1 MRWQITVVSLALLSS
16 QLLITQTSA
25 QTSGSH
31 SPASPSRGW
40 PGWGGPN
47 RDFTS
52 DATGLADAWPESGPP
67 KLWQRALGEGH
78 SGIAVDQ
85 NRLFTLYRPATG
97 AKGSYTAREVIVAL
111 DAATGKTLWEHE
123 YPASLDTMDFNYGAG
138 PHSTPMVVGGRVFAV
153 GTNKQFFALDAA
165 SGKVLWAHNFVSDF
179 QSPANIVRYPVK
191 PGYAAS
197 PLAYKD
203 MIIAMVGGPG
213 QGVIAFRQDDGR
225 VVWRAGTYSD
235 IAQASPQ
242 IINVGG
248 QEQLVVVSNDG
259 VHGLDPANGQP
270 LWGPVPLE
278 KQYGAHMSTPLW
290 SAQDSQLL
298 FSAGYDGGAK
308 ALQLTRTGG
317 TTTVSE
323 LWFSNKLRV
332 HFGNVVRIGDLYVGS
347 SGDFGPSFLTAVH
360 AGSGAVAWQNR
371 AFSKAQMIPVDGK
384 VLLLDE
390 DGTLGL
396 IKVAPDKASVLA
408 KAPVTA
414 ATSWTAPTLVGT
426 TLYVRDRANIMA
438 FNLAR
443 P

>member
-1 MRWQITVVSLALLSS
+1 MALLALASTP
-16 QLLITQTSA
+16 LLA
-25 QTSGSH
+25 QP
-31 SPASPSRGW
+31 PASGPTVPTTQGW
-40 PGWGGPN
+40 PGWGGPFRN
-47 RDFTS
+47 FTS
-52 DATGLADAWPESGPP
+52 DAKGLVETWPESGPP
-67 KLWQRALGEGH
+67 KLWQRPLGEGH
-78 SGIAVDQ
+78 SAIAVEG
-85 NRLFTLYRPATG
+85 NRLFTLYRPPTG
-97 AKGSYTAREVIVAL
+97 QKGSYVAKEVIVAL

-123 YPASLDTMDFNYGAG
+123 YPASLETMDFNYGAG
-138 PHSTPMVVGGRVFAV
+138 PHSTPMVVAGRVFAI

-165 SGKVLWAHNFVSDF
+165 TGQVLWAHNFVSEF
-179 QSPANIVRYPVK
+179 QSPGNIVRYPVK

-203 MIIAMVGGPG
+203 LIIAMVGGPG

-225 VVWRAGTYSD
+225 VVWRTGTFSD

-248 QEQLVVVSNDG
+248 QDQLVVVSNDG
-259 VHGLDPANGQP
+259 VQGFDPANGQP
-270 LWGPVPLE
+270 IWGPVALE

-290 SAQDSQLL
+290 SPQDSRLL

-308 ALQLTRTGG
+308 ALQLTQKGG
-317 TTTVSE
+317 ATTVSE

-332 HFGNVVRIGDLYVGS
+332 HFGNVVRVGDLYIGS
-347 SGDFGPSFLTAVH
+347 SGDFGPSFLTAVNVNT
-360 AGSGAVAWQNR
+360 GAVVWQNR
-371 AFSKAQMIPVDGK
+371 AFNKAQLIPVDGK
-384 VLLLDE
+384 LLLLDE

-396 IKVAPDKASVLA
+396 MKIAPEKATVLA

-438 FNLAR
+438 FSLGAR
-443 P
+443 